1 MAKQKLI
8 ITMTRTQ
15 ISAAFLENGKP
26 MPVSF
31 DGNTKMPY
39 EGEKDFQ
46 KFCMAVSDTFNLEN
60 LDGADMSAIL
70 VVCGA
75 ENEKANELNALLSK
89 LQGNS
94 MIRAEYV
101 LPYILA
107 SRGELKKDAG
117 QCVAILDSAYAL
129 KNNEK
134 NLLECTEAEKSE
146 ENALALSAND
156 FFPLFFVDASKFG
169 MDEKLAQEQAER
181 INALQDENQEL
192 LEKIQEF
199 ELDETERA
207 NAQTAAKLTVEQ
219 VLAEL
224 ERRAEIAEKR
234 SVVYWAYNS
243 RISPSRRSP
252 SYSFLWGIGN
262 TENISSNLRF
272 EFERT
277 HQDGDMVNAGTVI
290 GTVKVF
296 SGKATV
302 NYDSI
307 HELTAKTDGQ
317 IFYQLNNS
325 SDIGASAIVAV
336 ICDEADTKPEVFKWV
351 KSVLPNY
358 LP

>member
-134 NLLECTEAEKSE
+134 NLLECAEAEKSE
-146 ENALALSAND
+146 ENALTLSAND

-169 MDEKLAQEQAER
+169 MDEKIIVQK
-181 INALQDENQEL
+181 D
-192 LEKIQEF
+192 K
-199 ELDETERA
+199 
-207 NAQTAAKLTVEQ
+207 
-219 VLAEL
+219 
-224 ERRAEIAEKR
+224 EIAEKNSEIKR
-234 SVVYWAYNS
+234 LQNEREELSKKIDELLSSKDTHQKEMEILSKSFKSVAERKVIQWQYSKASSSASSYMWLS
-243 RISPSRRSP
+243 RHDSTAQI
-252 SYSFLWGIGN
+252 
-262 TENISSNLRF
+262 RF

-277 HQDGDMVNAGTVI
+277 RKDGDAVQYGEEI

-296 SGKATV
+296 QGKATV
-302 NYDSI
+302 KYEEIFSLKA
-307 HELTAKTDGQ
+307 HSSGV
-317 IFYQLNNS
+317 IFYQIDNS
-325 SDIGASAIVAV
+325 PDIGKKAIVAV
-336 ICDEADTKPEVFKWV
+336 ICDEADTKSEVSKWV
-351 KSVLPNY
+351 RSVLPNY